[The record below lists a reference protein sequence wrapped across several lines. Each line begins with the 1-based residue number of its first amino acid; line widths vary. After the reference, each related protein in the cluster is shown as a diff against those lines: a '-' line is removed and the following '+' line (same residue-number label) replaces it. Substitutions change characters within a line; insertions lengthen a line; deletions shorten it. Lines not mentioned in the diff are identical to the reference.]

1 MEFRVLGPISVI
13 GADGAALDIGPLQQ
27 RSVLALCLL
36 ASPRPV
42 TVTRIIDALWDEDPP
57 VSAVNTVQAYI
68 SKLRRVLE
76 PGRSRRGAAAV
87 LVGRAGGY
95 ALDIPDGDVDLRRVN
110 GRVDEGRRLLA
121 AGDAAK
127 AAREFRL
134 ALSEWRGDALTG
146 FENLPWAREER
157 VALDEL
163 RLTVVEEANEA
174 DLALGRGSELVP
186 GLVRL
191 VAAYPTRER
200 VRRHAAHALYQA
212 GRQADALALLA
223 EGRRLLIDELGLDP
237 EPRTRELEA
246 RILAQDAALSPTI
259 AVRVAA
265 PPPAAEILG
274 RSAELARL
282 AAAVEAPGHR
292 IVLVAGEPGIG
303 KTSLVEAAAHQAT
316 SATGARAVVGRC
328 WDGGGAPPFWPWV
341 TALRELTGRDGE
353 LAEIT
358 AATGEFPMYEAV
370 ARLVNAA
377 GPAVVVLDDLQWA
390 DAASLR
396 LLDFLATTRS
406 CPGLTVLATYRDT
419 EVGEPLARA
428 LAALRRLPHV
438 EGVTLGGLPEDAV
451 AEYLARSGGDP
462 LRAGVE
468 LRRTGGNPFF
478 LGLGDSPGA
487 MAEVLRGRLAALP
500 PGAHDVLSAAALIG
514 RETELGV
521 LLDVLDLPQDQV
533 LDVLDAAV
541 QARLLTERQFFP
553 ETTRLGYTFSH
564 DIVRDVLRDGLAPL
578 RRRRMHARVAAVLEA
593 RGTQPGELAYHYRE
607 GLVISGLAA
616 KAVTYAR
623 AAARHAAGQFAHE
636 DAAVHLEHAVA
647 LTGQLPVTDLALRCD
662 LLIELAEALTVAGLN
677 SRVHPVLDEAVAV
690 ADELGDGER
699 LARAALG
706 FSDPLVWAMYEELNA
721 TAVLVERIDRALAG
735 AGARWR
741 SMLLSASAIIG
752 AFTRPM
758 DDSRALAAQAIEEAP
773 DDRSLLRALSA
784 AELLSRGVAPVEERA
799 VLLDRMRGVGVD
811 LVDEWLVQEAWY
823 VELFTQGRFD
833 EGRPILDWLRR
844 TAADLRRPA
853 LVGLAAWQAAIRAY
867 MLGDLAL
874 AEAEAAEAAR
884 AHPEGGRGP
893 KSRADLMRALRLRAE
908 GDSAGALK
916 IEHEEQMWTILR
928 CALLLDVGREEES
941 RELFAA
947 LSRDGFAVLVGDLAY
962 RIVPDMLTE
971 LIVAFDDRE
980 AARALYPHLEVCAG
994 RVLGWAVAD
1003 RCLARLADVLGRDS
1017 AALRRSADEFARRAG
1032 MPH

>member
-1 MEFRVLGPISVI
+1 MEFRVLGPIAVI
-13 GADGAALDIGPLQQ
+13 GADGVALDIGPLQQ

-42 TVTRIIDALWDEDPP
+42 TVTRIIDALWDESPP
-57 VSAVNTVQAYI
+57 ASAVNTVQAYI
-68 SKLRRVLE
+68 SKLRRALE
-76 PGRSRRGAAAV
+76 PSRSRRGTAAV
-87 LVGRAGGY
+87 LVGRSGGY
-95 ALDIPDGDVDLRRVN
+95 ALDIPDADVDLRRVTAH
-110 GRVDEGRRLLA
+110 VDEGRRLLGG
-121 AGDAAK
+121 GDAGK

-146 FENLPWAREER
+146 FENLAWAREER

-186 GLVRL
+186 ELVRL

-223 EGRRLLIDELGLDP
+223 EGRRVLVDELGLDP
-237 EPRTRELEA
+237 DPRTRELEA
-246 RILAQDAALSPTI
+246 RILSQDAALAP
-259 AVRVAA
+259 AVPVRIAA
-265 PPPAAEILG
+265 PPPAEEILG
-274 RSAELARL
+274 RSAELDRL

-303 KTSLVEAAAHQAT
+303 KTSLVEAAARR
-316 SATGARAVVGRC
+316 ATGARVVVGRC

-341 TALRELTGRDGE
+341 LALRELTGRDGE

-358 AATGEFPMYEAV
+358 AATGEFPMYEAI

-377 GPAVVVLDDLQWA
+377 GPTVVVLDDLQWA

-396 LLDFLATTRS
+396 LLDFLASTRS

-428 LAALRRLPHV
+428 LAALRRLSYV

-451 AEYLARSGGDP
+451 AEYLARSGADP

-514 RETELGV
+514 REAELGV

-541 QARLLTERQFFP
+541 QARLLTERS
-553 ETTRLGYTFSH
+553 LSYTFSH

-578 RRRRMHARVAAVLEA
+578 RRRRMHAKVAEVLEG

-607 GLVISGLAA
+607 GLVISGMAT
-616 KAVTYAR
+616 KAITYAR
-623 AAARHAAGQFAHE
+623 AAAKHATGQFAHE
-636 DAAVHLEHAVA
+636 DAALHLEHAVA
-647 LTGQLPVTDLALRCD
+647 LTGQLPVTDLALKCD

-677 SRVHPVLDEAVAV
+677 SRVHPVLDEAVTV
-690 ADELGDGER
+690 ADDLGDGER

-721 TAVLVERIDRALAG
+721 TAVLVGRIDRALRG

-741 SMLLSASAIIG
+741 SMLLSAAAIIG

-758 DDSRALAAQAIEEAP
+758 DASRALAAQAIEEAA

-784 AELLSRGVAPVEERA
+784 AELLSRGVASVAEREA
-799 VLLDRMRGVGVD
+799 LIARMRGATVD
-811 LVDEWLVQEAWY
+811 VVDEWLVQEAWY
-823 VELFTQGRFD
+823 VELWTQGRFD
-833 EGRPILDWLRR
+833 EGLPILEWLRR
-844 TAADLRRPA
+844 TAVDLRRPA
-853 LVGLAAWQAAIRAY
+853 LAGLAGWQAAIRAY
-867 MLGDLAL
+867 MLGDLRL
-874 AEAEAAEAAR
+874 AESEAAEAAR

-908 GDSAGALK
+908 GNSAAALE
-916 IEHEEQMWTILR
+916 IDGREQLWTILR
-928 CALLLDVGREEES
+928 CALLLDVGREAES
-941 RELFAA
+941 REIFAA
-947 LSRDGFAVLVGDLAY
+947 LSRDGFAVMVGDVAY
-962 RIVPDMLTE
+962 RVVPDLLTE
-971 LIVAFDDRE
+971 LIVAFDDKE
-980 AARALYPHLEVCAG
+980 AAAALYPHLEVCTG
-994 RVLGWAVAD
+994 RVLGWAIAD
-1003 RCLARLADVLGRDS
+1003 RCLARLARVLGRPDDALER
-1017 AALRRSADEFARRAG
+1017 AADDFAARAG
-1032 MPH
+1032 MVK

>member
-13 GADGAALDIGPLQQ
+13 GADGVALDIGPLQQ

-42 TVTRIIDALWDEDPP
+42 TVTRIIDALWEEEPP

-95 ALDIPDGDVDLRRVN
+95 ALDIPDGDVDLRRVSA
-110 GRVDEGRRLLA
+110 RVDEGRRLLG
-121 AGDAAK
+121 AGDAGK

-186 GLVRL
+186 ELVRL

-223 EGRRLLIDELGLDP
+223 EGRRLLVDELGLDP
-237 EPRTRELEA
+237 DPRTRELEA
-246 RILAQDAALSPTI
+246 RILAQDAALSPTV

-265 PPPAAEILG
+265 QPPAAEILG

-303 KTSLVEAAAHQAT
+303 KTSLVEAAAHRAP
-316 SATGARAVVGRC
+316 GARAVVGRC

-358 AATGEFPMYEAV
+358 AATGEFPLYEAV

-419 EVGEPLARA
+419 EVGESLART

-462 LRAGVE
+462 LKAGVE

-478 LGLGDSPGA
+478 LGLGDTPGA

-541 QARLLTERQFFP
+541 QARLLTERQLTYSF
-553 ETTRLGYTFSH
+553 GH
-564 DIVRDVLRDGLAPL
+564 DIVREVLRDGLAPL
-578 RRRRMHARVAAVLEA
+578 RRRRMHARVAAVLEG

-607 GLVISGLAA
+607 GLVISGMAA
-616 KAVTYAR
+616 KAITYAR

-690 ADELGDGER
+690 ADDLGDGER

-721 TAVLVERIDRALAG
+721 TAVLVERIDRALSG

-758 DDSRALAAQAIEEAP
+758 DDSRALAARAIEEAP

-799 VLLDRMRGVGVD
+799 ALLDRMRGVGVD
-811 LVDEWLVQEAWY
+811 LVDEWLVREAWY

-844 TAADLRRPA
+844 TAAELRRPA

-908 GDSAGALK
+908 GDSAAALE
-916 IEHEEQMWTILR
+916 IVHQEQMWTVLR

-941 RELFAA
+941 REIFAA
-947 LSRDGFAVLVGDLAY
+947 LSRDGFAVMVGDLAY
-962 RIVPDMLTE
+962 RIVPDLLTE
-971 LIVAFDDRE
+971 LIVAFGDQE

-1017 AALRRSADEFARRAG
+1017 AALRKSADEFARRAG
-1032 MPH
+1032 LPH